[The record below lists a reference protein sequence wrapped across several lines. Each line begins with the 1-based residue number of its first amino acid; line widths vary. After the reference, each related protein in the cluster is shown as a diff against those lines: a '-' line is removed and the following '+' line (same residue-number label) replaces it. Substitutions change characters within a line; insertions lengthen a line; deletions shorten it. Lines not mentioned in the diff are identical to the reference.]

1 MTDLITPGIVRQRVD
16 QILALPFPER
26 PDAIAA
32 LNQWL
37 VEGMEQN
44 RVEDPQASAR
54 VALSVSTLSKTGR

>member
-1 MTDLITPGIVRQRVD
+1 MTDLITPRIVRQRVD
-16 QILALPFPER
+16 QILALPFAER

-32 LNQWL
+32 LDQWL

-54 VALSVSTLSKTGR
+54 MALLASEG